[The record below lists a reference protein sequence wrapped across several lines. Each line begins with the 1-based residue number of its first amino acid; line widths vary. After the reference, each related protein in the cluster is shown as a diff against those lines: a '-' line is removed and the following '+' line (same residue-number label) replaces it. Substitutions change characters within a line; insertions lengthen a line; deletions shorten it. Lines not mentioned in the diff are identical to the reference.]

1 MQASHA
7 DELKDHPPELL
18 AQRCERMASA
28 VHRLLEQHRV
38 AQAKELALL
47 AEVPAAAAGAAE
59 VQRRQLLEEVLRRPL
74 RLSYVLISPRR
85 SLLPGL
91 FFRLVG
97 WGGLTV
103 RYAVAQS
110 GGRGGECGDHGGHGH
125 AAATD
130 AGCGV
135 R

>member
-74 RLSYVLISPRR
+74 RLSYVLFSHC
-85 SLLPGL
+85 SLLPG
-91 FFRLVG
+91 FSVARWVG
-97 WGGLTV
+97 RAYCAMCDG
-103 RYAVAQS
+103 A
-110 GGRGGECGDHGGHGH
+110 GR
-125 AAATD
+125 
-130 AGCGV
+130 
-135 R
+135 RPWR

>member
-1 MQASHA
+1 MACVMQASHA

-74 RLSYVLISPRR
+74 RLSYVLFSHC
-85 SLLPGL
+85 SLLHG
-91 FFRLVG
+91 FSVARWVG
-97 WGGLTV
+97 RAYCAICDG
-103 RYAVAQS
+103 A
-110 GGRGGECGDHGGHGH
+110 GR
-125 AAATD
+125 
-130 AGCGV
+130 
-135 R
+135 RPWR

>member
-7 DELKDHPPELL
+7 DELKDQPPELL

-28 VHRLLEQHRV
+28 VHGLLEQHRV

-74 RLSYVLISPRR
+74 RLSCVLFSPRH
-85 SLLPGL
+85 SLLAL
-91 FFRLVG
+91 ARRVG
-97 WGGLTV
+97 WPYCAICDG
-103 RYAVAQS
+103 A
-110 GGRGGECGDHGGHGH
+110 GR
-125 AAATD
+125 
-130 AGCGV
+130 
-135 R
+135 RPWR